1 MAIAGSRRITQ
12 LRASWCQRRPRSPG
26 IVWVARRSSRPRIPP
41 WGRND
46 RRAELAEEASMTA
59 PNDIAVRRALEAA
72 GVEFID
78 ENGGGP
84 GVRRAS
90 AQEELTPEGN
100 AAILVL

>member
-1 MAIAGSRRITQ
+1 
-12 LRASWCQRRPRSPG
+12 
-26 IVWVARRSSRPRIPP
+26 
-41 WGRND
+41 
-46 RRAELAEEASMTA
+46 MTA